1 MSTSPE
7 LTLLYDG
14 GCPLCVR
21 EVTFL
26 RRKDRNHCIRF
37 IDVDAPDYAPED
49 WSGISYR
56 QAMARI
62 HAIQSDGTVLTDVA
76 VVREAYRLIGLGWLY
91 APTRW
96 PVIGPAADVLSGVW
110 ARYRLKITNRASL
123 DQLCQERCARPQ

>member
-1 MSTSPE
+1 MSMGPE

-26 RRKDRNHCIRF
+26 RRKDRNQSIRF
-37 IDVDAPDYAPED
+37 VDVDAEDYCPDE

-62 HAIQSDGTVLTDVA
+62 HAIQADGTVLTDVA
-76 VVREAYRLIGLGWLY
+76 VFREAYRLIGLGWLY

-96 PVIGPAADVLSGVW
+96 PLIGPVVDALYAVW

-123 DQLCQERCARPQ
+123 DQLCQERCSLSQ

>member
-26 RRKDRNHCIRF
+26 RRKDRDQSIRF
-37 IDVDAPDYAPED
+37 IDVDAQDYSPKD

-62 HAIQSDGTVLTDVA
+62 HAIKADGTVLTDVA
-76 VVREAYRLIGLGWLY
+76 VFREAYRLIGLGWLY

-96 PVIGPAADVLSGVW
+96 PVLGPVVDVLYGVW

-123 DQLCQERCARPQ
+123 DQLCMDRCERPL

>member
-7 LTLLYDG
+7 LTLLFDG

-26 RRKDRNHCIRF
+26 RRKDRDQSIRF
-37 IDVDAPDYAPED
+37 IDVDAHDYSPEQ

-56 QAMARI
+56 KAMARI
-62 HAIQSDGTVLTDVA
+62 HAIKADGTVLTDVA
-76 VVREAYRLIGLGWLY
+76 VFREAYRLIGLGWLY

-96 PVIGPAADVLSGVW
+96 PVIGPVVDIFYGVW

-123 DQLCQERCARPQ
+123 DQLCFDRCERPF